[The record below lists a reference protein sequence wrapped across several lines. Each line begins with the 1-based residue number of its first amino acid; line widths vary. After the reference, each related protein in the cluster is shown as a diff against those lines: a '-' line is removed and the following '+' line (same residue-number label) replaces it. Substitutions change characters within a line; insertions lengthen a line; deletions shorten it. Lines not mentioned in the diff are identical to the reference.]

1 LPVRI
6 HLPAIDRQT
15 QRANQQDAHGYHD
28 QNDSLS
34 VPAAESK
41 GSRFQNTMI
50 PCDALPSRSVF
61 EKYVVNGSYG

>member
-41 GSRFQNTMI
+41 GNTSQNTMI
-50 PCDALPSRSVF
+50 PCEALPRRSVF
-61 EKYVVNGSYG
+61 EKYVVNGS